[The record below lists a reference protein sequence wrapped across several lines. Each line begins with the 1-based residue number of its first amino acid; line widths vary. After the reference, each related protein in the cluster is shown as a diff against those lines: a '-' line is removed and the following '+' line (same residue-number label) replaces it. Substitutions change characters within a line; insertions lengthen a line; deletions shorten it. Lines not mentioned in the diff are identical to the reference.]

1 MFERKKVNKAGAFI
15 ISALAFAAISSISLS
30 LIPLTNGVEK
40 EKDNTLAF
48 IIASVFWG
56 GLILMA
62 ISEIL
67 AAGTLRG
74 YRAEL
79 IKKGYIKKHQQTG
92 LISISKDPKMWVVYA
107 LFIVGLAVSITD
119 IIIDYVPEVVMFP
132 IVSLTVL
139 SFAVHCIVD
148 GKYFKAYRQIKEI
161 MKNGK
166 NRKV

>member
-1 MFERKKVNKAGAFI
+1 MFERKKVNQAGALI

-40 EKDNTLAF
+40 NKDNTLAL

-56 GLILMA
+56 GLVLMTV
-62 ISEIL
+62 SEIL
-67 AAGTLRG
+67 ATGTLRG

-79 IKKGYIKKHQQTG
+79 IKKGYIKKHQQIG

-107 LFIVGLAVSITD
+107 LFVIGLILSITD
-119 IIIDYVPEVVMFP
+119 IIFDYVPEVAMFP
-132 IVSLTVL
+132 TVSLTIL

-161 MKNGK
+161 MKNGT